1 MATAAKRLAGKT
13 ILITGATGAIGG
25 TLCRALAPLGCRLGL
40 LGRKEPEL
48 QSLADELRQLGATA
62 AWAAADLRDRAAVQN
77 GIASLTQQ
85 LGPADVLIHNAGVGR
100 VTQAASPNVDDV
112 EEMLEVNYL
121 GGVYAV
127 EAVLPAMLSRRSGQL
142 VAVSSLSSLR
152 GMAWTAGYSA
162 SKAAF
167 ATFLES
173 LRPALRRRGIAATTC
188 YLGFVRTRMSDAL
201 PLNPKIWRIAPEY
214 AVKHVLRAVA
224 RQKREAHIPW
234 YDACAARFLRRLPA
248 WLFDRVMA
256 TFGPLMVQGEY

>member
-1 MATAAKRLAGKT
+1 
-13 ILITGATGAIGG
+13 
-25 TLCRALAPLGCRLGL
+25 LGL
-40 LGRKEPEL
+40 LGRKEPALKSQAE
-48 QSLADELRQLGATA
+48 ELRRLGATA
-62 AWAAADLRDRAAVQN
+62 ALAAADLRDRAAVQN
-77 GIASLTQQ
+77 AIASLARE
-85 LGPADVLIHNAGVGR
+85 LGPANVLIHNAGVGHI
-100 VTQAASPNVDDV
+100 TQAAAPNVDDV

-127 EAVLPAMLSRRSGQL
+127 EAVLPAMLARQSGQL

-173 LRPALRRRGIAATTC
+173 LRPALRRRGIATTTC
-188 YLGFVRTRMSDAL
+188 HLGFVRTPMSDAL
-201 PLNPKIWRIAPEY
+201 PLNPRILKITPDY
-214 AVKHVLRAVA
+214 AVKRILRAVA
-224 RQKREAHIPW
+224 RRQREAYMPW

-256 TFGPLMVQGEY
+256 TFGPVMVQGEY